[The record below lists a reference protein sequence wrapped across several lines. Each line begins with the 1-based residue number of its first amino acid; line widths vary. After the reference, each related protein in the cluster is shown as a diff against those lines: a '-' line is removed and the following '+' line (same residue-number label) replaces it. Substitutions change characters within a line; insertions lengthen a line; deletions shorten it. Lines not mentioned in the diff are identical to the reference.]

1 MIVRKEFE
9 ERSNEELLEEYSRT
23 KDQRL
28 KQEIVLRYIYLIKSI
43 AIQFRGVYSNFAQV
57 EDIVNE
63 SVVALMK
70 AVDKYDPNMNTK
82 FETFVSKRLKGLI
95 IDITRKQ
102 DWVPRTIRKELKDID
117 EATKTLY
124 EKLGR
129 FPTDQE
135 TANYLNISLEKYLK
149 IAAKSN
155 VYNLVSLDG
164 FLTEQSGERSEK
176 NLISKEQLPEEQVEN
191 QEMRK
196 VLKEGLLSLK
206 KNEQL
211 VLSLYYRKE
220 LTMREIAEVM
230 KLSKPRISQIHANAI
245 RKLRIYMEKNY
256 SMEGIHNVSGIL

>member
-1 MIVRKEFE
+1 M
-9 ERSNEELLEEYSRT
+9 
-23 KDQRL
+23 
-28 KQEIVLRYIYLIKSI
+28 
-43 AIQFRGVYSNFAQV
+43 
-57 EDIVNE
+57 
-63 SVVALMK
+63 
-70 AVDKYDPNMNTK
+70 
-82 FETFVSKRLKGLI
+82 
-95 IDITRKQ
+95 
-102 DWVPRTIRKELKDID
+102 PRTIRKELKDID

-135 TANYLNISLEKYLK
+135 TAEYLNISLDKYLK
-149 IAAKSN
+149 IAGKSN
-155 VYNLVSLDG
+155 VYNLVSLDS
-164 FLTEQSGERSEK
+164 FLTEQSVERSEK

-245 RKLRIYMEKNY
+245 RKLRIYLEKNY

>member
-129 FPTDQE
+129 
-135 TANYLNISLEKYLK
+135 
-149 IAAKSN
+149 
-155 VYNLVSLDG
+155 
-164 FLTEQSGERSEK
+164 
-176 NLISKEQLPEEQVEN
+176 
-191 QEMRK
+191 
-196 VLKEGLLSLK
+196 
-206 KNEQL
+206 
-211 VLSLYYRKE
+211 
-220 LTMREIAEVM
+220 
-230 KLSKPRISQIHANAI
+230 
-245 RKLRIYMEKNY
+245 
-256 SMEGIHNVSGIL
+256 